1 MTTKTPHLDT
11 QDPQALLDLV
21 VRQRDLY
28 QSLGSLSEQQQ
39 RFIDAGDTAKLLMVL
54 SRRQTI
60 LDDLRIIAESLR
72 PFRESWDDVRASL
85 EQDDRERLRGL
96 LDETDEL
103 MRSIMARD
111 RADGDR
117 LQQARGRVSKQ
128 LGRNSMATQATR
140 AYQGTSQRPP
150 ANLPS
155 SSRFTDKQG

>member
-1 MTTKTPHLDT
+1 MTPSTSHLET
-11 QDPQALLDLV
+11 HDPRALLDLV
-21 VRQRDLY
+21 LRQRDLY
-28 QSLGSLSEQQQ
+28 QTLGSLSEQQQ
-39 RFIDAGDTAKLLMVL
+39 RFIEAGDSAKLLMVL

-60 LDDLRIIAESLR
+60 LDDLRVVAESLR

-85 EQDDRERLRGL
+85 EQGDRDRLRSL

-111 RADGDR
+111 RADGDL

-128 LGRNSMATQATR
+128 LGRNSMATQAAR

-150 ANLPS
+150 VNLPS